1 MSENKDTLKV
11 VCTCNGVKPKYLNVK
26 KDIIKTI
33 LKMSKGVKDP
43 QIPVLLE
50 GLKDNS
56 LVALIIPLEKTIKL
70 TFPSPTVLAW
80 RFLDKLTL
88 RKEVSESTGNEGPRL
103 FFVLKETK

>member
-1 MSENKDTLKV
+1 MNKDTLKV
-11 VCTCNGVKPKYLNVK
+11 VCTCNGVKPKYLNVS
-26 KDIIKTI
+26 KDIVKTV
-33 LKMSKGVKDP
+33 LKMSKGVRDA

-70 TFPSPTVLAW
+70 SFPSPTVIAW
-80 RFLDKLTL
+80 RFLENLTL
-88 RKEVSESTGNEGPRL
+88 HKEVSPPTGDEGPRL

>member
-1 MSENKDTLKV
+1 MSENKYTLKV

-56 LVALIIPLEKTIKL
+56 LV

-88 RKEVSESTGNEGPRL
+88 HKEVSESTGNEGPRL